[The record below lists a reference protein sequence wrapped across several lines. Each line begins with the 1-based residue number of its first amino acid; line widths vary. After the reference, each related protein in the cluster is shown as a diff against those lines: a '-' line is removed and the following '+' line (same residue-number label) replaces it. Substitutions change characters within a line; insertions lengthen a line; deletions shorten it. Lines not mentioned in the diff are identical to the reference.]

1 MTQIKIPSLNA
12 VGTFV
17 YIVLI
22 GPVHADL
29 PIPIVKFHNVLYWT
43 IFK

>member
-17 YIVLI
+17 YIVLDQFI
-22 GPVHADL
+22 L
-29 PIPIVKFHNVLYWT
+29 ICLYQL
-43 IFK
+43 

>member
-17 YIVLI
+17 YIVLDQFMLI
-22 GPVHADL
+22 
-29 PIPIVKFHNVLYWT
+29 NLYQL
-43 IFK
+43 